1 MPNLFVRIKHFFNP
15 HAKGD
20 GDFLYRVER
29 IIGYPPGHEEHFH
42 TAFRHRSMGYVKAF
56 KNKDS
61 NERLEYLGD
70 AILSAVVA
78 DYLFSA
84 FPDADEG
91 FLTQTR
97 AKLVSRQMLNQLG
110 KDLGLEPLIT
120 SMLNDKNPSKHILGN
135 TLEALIGAIY
145 LDGGYSRAK
154 EFIETRIFRKFID
167 WNQLTKEVISY
178 RSKIQEWAQKWKRQ
192 VEFKTIKE
200 EGPQHQK
207 EFTAV
212 VLIDE
217 SEVARGVGFSKKAAK
232 ELAARLAFDY
242 IAEHE

>member
-1 MPNLFVRIKHFFNP
+1 MNNLFVRIKHFFNP

-20 GDFLYRVER
+20 GDFLYHIEQMV
-29 IIGYPPGHEEHFH
+29 GYKPMHEEHFH

-70 AILSAVVA
+70 AILSAVAA
-78 DYLFSA
+78 DYLFLEY
-84 FPDADEG
+84 PDADEG

-97 AKLVSRQMLNQLG
+97 AKLVSRQTLNQLG

-120 SMLNDKNPSKHILGN
+120 SMLNEKNPSKHILGN

-145 LDGGYSRAK
+145 LDGGYQRAK
-154 EFIETRIFRKFID
+154 AFIVERIFHKYID
-167 WNQLTKEVISY
+167 WKQITHEVFSY
-178 RSKIQEWAQKWKRQ
+178 RSKIQEWAQKGKRQ
-192 VEFKTIKE
+192 VEFKTVKE

-217 SEVARGVGFSKKAAK
+217 AEIARGVGFSKKAAK
-232 ELAARLAFDY
+232 ELAARKAFDY
-242 IAEHE
+242 IADHE

>member
-1 MPNLFVRIKHFFNP
+1 MSSLFVRIKHFFSP

-20 GDFLYRVER
+20 GDFLYRIER
-29 IIGYPPGHEEHFH
+29 IIGYKPRHEEHFQ
-42 TAFRHRSMGYVKAF
+42 TAFRHRSMGYVKTY
-56 KNKDS
+56 KNKES

-78 DYLFSA
+78 DYLFSEY
-84 FPDADEG
+84 PDADEG

-97 AKLVSRQMLNQLG
+97 AKLVSRQMLNKLG
-110 KDLGLEPLIT
+110 NDLELEPLIK
-120 SMLNDKNPSKHILGN
+120 SMLTDKNPSKNIVGN

-145 LDGGYSRAK
+145 LDGGYLRAK
-154 EFIETRIFRKFID
+154 DFIVDGIFRKYID
-167 WNQLTKEVISY
+167 WKSIAHEVVSY
-178 RSKIQEWAQKWKRQ
+178 RSKIQEWAQKGKRQ

-217 SEVARGVGFSKKAAK
+217 AEVARGVGLSKKSAK
-232 ELAARLAFDY
+232 ELAAQKAFDY
-242 IAEHE
+242 ILDHG